1 MWRFPFA
8 IFSLR
13 EANSN
18 SNQFIFLKFDPPCS
32 RNRPP
37 DHPWNHWNPYQ
48 LLEDHPRAD
57 GYVVS
62 NYGDRKSPSW
72 GCGTPSKWPRTW
84 LVFAGWSQPRTSPGM
99 MIKPFVRIPVTA
111 RKGITNSQLLPGFKS
126 LSAVEKSFGSTIF
139 PSKSTGGEEVW
150 GCYLDV
156 HGS

>member
-1 MWRFPFA
+1 MCRFPFA

-32 RNRPP
+32 RNRPRDP
-37 DHPWNHWNPYQ
+37 PWNHWNPYQ

-72 GCGTPSKWPRTW
+72 GCGTPSKWPWTW

-111 RKGITNSQLLPGFKS
+111 RKGITNSQLSGWEVFRFHHFSKQINWWWRS
-126 LSAVEKSFGSTIF
+126 LRL
-139 PSKSTGGEEVW
+139 
-150 GCYLDV
+150 LDV